1 MAGDSTLV
9 SALVPAQSLRDRQS
23 IKLAFPPPLGLYIH
37 MPWCEKKCPYCDFN
51 SHAFKDLGARHT
63 AGLSLMKAEVDRQQT
78 VDEQMS

>member
-37 MPWCEKKCPYCDFN
+37 MPWCEKKF
-51 SHAFKDLGARHT
+51 SIRM
-63 AGLSLMKAEVDRQQT
+63 LSKTWVQGIPQA
-78 VDEQMS
+78 